1 MLNYVLLKKS
11 QLEDIGEALRYKLDV
26 EDQFLVDDM
35 VDAVLNIGN
44 GDVCT
49 GYTNGFYDVGKY
61 SSFTLLDKDIFER
74 GVAFV
79 FDTPFITYYGSVLT
93 DMVGGFI
100 KCDNDE
106 NSIYRIAYYFAG
118 QHTGNA
124 IPYSVYFTFKNF
136 ESSKY
141 TVQLI
146 HYNAYNGKQVLNSID
161 NPQHL
166 NTFTFSKYGDY
177 YKSPD
182 ISWNHFRDVNDVY
195 VDNYII
201 KSFSKNSKVVFNT
214 QEAIDYVLGRI
225 D

>member
-61 SSFTLLDKDIFER
+61 SSFILLDKDIFER

-79 FDTPFITYYGSVLT
+79 FDTPFITSYGNVLT

-100 KCDNDE
+100 KCEDDE
-106 NSIYRIAYYFAG
+106 NPIYRIAYYFAG
-118 QHTGNA
+118 QHTGNS
-124 IPYSVYFTFKNF
+124 IMYSVYFSFKNF
-136 ESSKY
+136 VSAKY
-141 TVQLI
+141 TVRLV
-146 HYNAYNGKQVLNSID
+146 HYNAYNGKQVFNSID
-161 NPQHL
+161 HPQHL
-166 NTFTFSKYGDY
+166 NTFTFSNYYNY
-177 YKSPD
+177 YKSPE
-182 ISWNHFRDVNDVY
+182 INWNHFRDVNGVY

-225 D
+225 N